1 VLVKAYLYRP
11 ARWVRLSPVY
21 TRDTNRLTGPDRQD
35 EEFRD
40 RGLGSW
46 VRRNPS
52 LLLRLFIV
60 MVFSFAASTV
70 ASNFSYALEERYTT
84 LTVEQLNRGELPP
97 GTELG
102 DYVQVRGT
110 AKVGGPNT
118 RVGLEDSEVAVSS
131 RYQTSYFYFRLQ
143 ETGDNLLIQTT
154 EGLPRNLGDPTETVW
169 DGKLETVGTVIFYD
183 TTQES
188 LKRAGLPT
196 DRTIPVINT
205 GETPQ
210 YLREIFPAYSAII
223 ALWLLSVAWLIWKK
237 NKPFLGL

>member
-1 VLVKAYLYRP
+1 MD
-11 ARWVRLSPVY
+11 
-21 TRDTNRLTGPDRQD
+21 TRGASRLTGPDRRDD
-35 EEFRD
+35 EKLYE
-40 RGLGSW
+40 RGLGPW

-60 MVFSFAASTV
+60 TVFSFAASTV

-84 LTVEQLNRGELPP
+84 LSVEQLNRGELPP

-110 AKVGGPNT
+110 AKVGGPNA

-154 EGLPRNLGDPTETVW
+154 EGLPRNLDDPTERVW

-188 LKRAGLPT
+188 LKRAGLPS
-196 DRTIPVINT
+196 DKSIPVINT

-210 YLREIFPAYSAII
+210 YLRQIFPAYSAII
-223 ALWLLSVAWLIWKK
+223 ALWLLSVAWLAWKR

>member
-1 VLVKAYLYRP
+1 MKPHLPRP
-11 ARWVRLSPVY
+11 ARWVRLSYVD
-21 TRDTNRLTGPDRQD
+21 TRDASRLTGTGRD
-35 EEFRD
+35 EEELRE
-40 RGLGSW
+40 RGIGPW
-46 VRRNPS
+46 IQRNPS
-52 LLLRLFIV
+52 LLMRLFIV

-70 ASNFSYALEERYTT
+70 AVNFSYALEERYTT

-154 EGLPRNLGDPTETVW
+154 EGLPPNLDDPTETVW

-188 LKRAGLPT
+188 LERVGLPA
-196 DRTIPVINT
+196 DRSIPVINT
-205 GETPQ
+205 GETPE
-210 YLREIFPAYSAII
+210 YLRQIFPAYSAII
-223 ALWLLSVAWLIWKK
+223 GLWLLSVAWLVWKR

>member
-1 VLVKAYLYRP
+1 MNPHVPRP
-11 ARWVRLSPVY
+11 ARWVRLFYVD
-21 TRDTNRLTGPDRQD
+21 TRDASRLTGPGRD
-35 EEFRD
+35 EEELRE
-40 RGLGSW
+40 RGLGPW
-46 VRRNPS
+46 IRRNPS
-52 LLLRLFIV
+52 LLMRLFIV
-60 MVFSFAASTV
+60 VVFSFAASTV
-70 ASNFSYALEERYTT
+70 ATNFSYALEESYTA
-84 LTVEQLNRGELPP
+84 LTVQQLNRGELPP

-102 DYVQVRGT
+102 DYVQIRGT
-110 AKVGGPNT
+110 AKVGDPNA

-154 EGLPRNLGDPTETVW
+154 EGLPRNLDDPTERVW

-183 TTQES
+183 TTQGS

-196 DRTIPVINT
+196 DKTIPVINT

-210 YLREIFPAYSAII
+210 YLRQIFPAYSAII
-223 ALWLLSVAWLIWKK
+223 VLWLLSVAWLVWKR